1 MLPFLQSHTSL
12 AVGVILTLLVLAA
25 RALSSDQQLR
35 KDLSGGLGFLM
46 TFLVLRAVDAE
57 LGPLLHPRAR
67 QLLGMAWMLTFAFG
81 GIRTVVSFGLFLLR
95 LRSRIPQPKILR
107 DVIDVSLYIVAIISI
122 LKTQFDVDLTSL
134 LATSAILSVM
144 LGLALQDTLGNL
156 FAGLS
161 LQLERPF
168 QVGDW
173 VTIRDI
179 TGRVVQIAWRATR
192 IETGRKEIVT
202 LPNNICSKEAVKNY
216 SRAAQPVGADVY
228 FHAPYDRA
236 PNEVKEAVLEALEHV
251 PLVLREPQ
259 PICRTWGFD
268 EVGIRYQIR
277 YFVEDFGQADWVMEE
292 IYTRLWYRFRREGIE
307 LPYPNRKMH
316 MNSGPAGSDFPEE
329 VVAEML
335 RRVDLFKVLREEERA
350 GLRRE
355 MVPKRFARG
364 EHVIEQGEHGNTFYL
379 VGRGELSVR
388 ASGVEVSR
396 LTRGNY
402 FGEMSLLTGE
412 PRTATVV
419 ALTDVVLLELD
430 RPVFARLFSE
440 HPELAPKLSGMLAHR
455 RTQLDAVMTASGD
468 TPPITEESHILGRL
482 KSIFRLS

>member
-1 MLPFLQSHTSL
+1 MLPLFQSHTAL
-12 AVGVILTLLVLAA
+12 AVGVLLTLLVLAA
-25 RALSSDQQLR
+25 RALSSDQQFR
-35 KDLSGGLGFLM
+35 KDLGGGLGFLVS
-46 TFLVLRAVDAE
+46 FLVLRAVE
-57 LGPLLHPRAR
+57 GEFGPLMHPRAR
-67 QLLGMAWMLTFAFG
+67 DLLSLAWMLTFAFG
-81 GIRTVVSFGLFLLR
+81 GIRTVVSFGLLLLR

-107 DVIDVSLYIVAIISI
+107 DVIDVALYIVAFLAI
-122 LKTQFDVDLTSL
+122 LKTQLHVDLSSL
-134 LATSAILSVM
+134 LATSAILSVV
-144 LGLALQDTLGNL
+144 LGLAMQDTLGNL

-192 IETGRKEIVT
+192 IETARKEIIT
-202 LPNNICSKEAVKNY
+202 LPNNVCSKETVKNY
-216 SRAAQPVGADVY
+216 SRGAQPVGADVY

-236 PNEVKEAVLEALEHV
+236 PNEVKEAVREALEQM
-251 PLVLREPQ
+251 PLILRQPP

-277 YFVEDFGQADWVMEE
+277 YFVEEFGQADWVMEE

-316 MNSGPAGSDFPEE
+316 TNSAPAGSDFPEE
-329 VVAEML
+329 VLAEML

-388 ASGVEVSR
+388 ANGVEVSR

-412 PRTATVV
+412 PRSATVV

-430 RPVFARLFSE
+430 RPVFARLFDE

-455 RTQLDAVMTASGD
+455 RTQLDAVMTASGE